1 MRAFPTM
8 SSVVRLGMALAV
20 LALALAVLV
29 WATYGRDRK
38 LTERIGEEIREV
50 QDAERRTRSW
60 AEEQLNRILLQLG
73 QTFLLGVGGLE
84 NLDEQ
89 SLAAIR
95 DRVRMLVR
103 GEGNETREGVLA
115 FLESQA
121 QQTIDDLGHLSPEE
135 TARLRQR
142 VAEFTVGGR
151 EEPLV
156 TPRDEGPIES
166 VLVISREYEIVAASD
181 EEVEGQRFVSDQ
193 KERERIAKAL
203 NDPVSH
209 RLTLEDDRRVTDVYV
224 PLRLP
229 SVYTESPRTVGVLK
243 FRYRGSLEEIPSP
256 SLPPAVVSPKL
267 PVSVWAA
274 VITAAIGLGFGIL
287 AIRRVSLV
295 TRALEDLARRTG
307 DLAPTMEPRGGD
319 AAFRAL
325 AVMEERFESLE
336 EGARDQNRLLEW
348 LAGSL
353 EEGVVVLQPDGSPR
367 SINRWALENLR
378 LEPEERAVS
387 AFRDLLAVNPE
398 LRECVEE
405 AASRGL
411 GVKNRDLQLSL
422 SGGQALGVR
431 LTVYALREEE
441 AISGVMVL
449 MKDLASI
456 HRLERALR
464 EASRLETLARL
475 SRSVAHEIKNP
486 LGTVGIHLELLRRR
500 FERSGEDEPTREQIQ
515 TIRDEVARL
524 DRTIREFLG
533 MTGPEERDRGPSDLN
548 RVLSSVARFLRVE
561 ARDSEVAIVTELAP
575 LLPPAEVSPGR
586 LKQAILNLA
595 LNAIQAMPEG
605 GRLTLRSHLERDG
618 LLIVE
623 VEDTGSGIPRAI
635 RDQVFEL
642 HFTTKV
648 GGSGLGLAIT
658 RQILEEAGGSIDF
671 ISDEGQGTRFRAYL
685 PVFRGLRAVP
695 AAERAAL
702 DDGPGARPMT

>member
-1 MRAFPTM
+1 M

-29 WATYGRDRK
+29 WTTYDRDRK
-38 LTERIGEEIREV
+38 LTERIREEVREV

-60 AEEQLNRILLQLG
+60 AQEQLNRVLLQLG

-84 NLDEQ
+84 NLDDQ
-89 SLAAIR
+89 SEAAIR
-95 DRVRMLVR
+95 ERLTMLVR
-103 GEGNETREGVLA
+103 GEGTETRERL
-115 FLESQA
+115 LELLELLEEKA
-121 QQTIDDLGHLSPEE
+121 QGSIGDLGHLSPEE
-135 TARLRQR
+135 NTRLRER
-142 VAEFTVGGR
+142 VAAFTVGGR

-156 TPRDEGPIES
+156 TPRGEGPIES
-166 VLVISREYEIVAASD
+166 VLVISREYEIVAAS
-181 EEVEGQRFVSDQ
+181 EQEVEGQRFVSDQ
-193 KERERIAKAL
+193 EERDRIAQAL
-203 NDPVSH
+203 EDPVSH
-209 RLTLEDDRRVTDVYV
+209 RLTLGDDRRVTDVYV

-229 SVYTESPRTVGVLK
+229 SVFAETPRTVGVLK

-256 SLPPAVVSPKL
+256 DLTPAVVSPKL

-307 DLAPTMEPRGGD
+307 DLPPSKEPRGGD

-353 EEGVVVLQPDGSPR
+353 EEGVVVLQPDGFPR

-378 LEPEERAVS
+378 LEPEEQAVS
-387 AFRDLLAVNPE
+387 AFRDLLAGNPE
-398 LRECVEE
+398 LREIIGE

-411 GVKNRDLQLSL
+411 GVKNRDLELAL
-422 SGGQALGVR
+422 AGNARLGVR

-441 AISGVMVL
+441 DISGVMVL

-500 FERSGEDEPTREQIQ
+500 FERTGEDEPTREQIQ

-548 RVLSSVARFLRVE
+548 RVLSAVARFLRVE

-575 LLPPAEVSPGR
+575 LLPPSEVSPGR
-586 LKQAILNLA
+586 LKQATLNLA

-605 GRLTLRSHLERDG
+605 GRLTLRSRIERDG
-618 LLIVE
+618 LLILE
-623 VEDTGSGIPRAI
+623 VEDTGSGIPRTI

-658 RQILEEAGGSIDF
+658 RQILEEAGGSVDF
-671 ISDEGQGTRFRAYL
+671 ISEEGRGTRFRAYL
-685 PVFRGLRAVP
+685 PVFRGLRQATG
-695 AAERAAL
+695 AERTA
-702 DDGPGARPMT
+702 